1 MGLSVGELLGG
12 AVGVEVGPVG
22 LSVGKLLGR
31 GVGVEVGSAVGV
43 EVVKIDEELV
53 LIVTISPSEG
63 LTVGVFDGVGAKVGS
78 AVGVKVG
85 KNDKAVGGLEL
96 VVTVGPPEG
105 LPVGVFVDGTEL
117 GTSLATSVG

>member
-12 AVGVEVGPVG
+12 TVGVEVGPVR
-22 LSVGKLLGR
+22 KLLGR

-85 KNDKAVGGLEL
+85 KNDKAVGEL
-96 VVTVGPPEG
+96 VVIVGPSEG
-105 LPVGVFVDGTEL
+105 LTVGVFVDGTEL